1 MKLSRREYLLGSA
14 AALLPVGA
22 TVAAAAEASA
32 DFDPSSPLPHRQ
44 AFFPF
49 RETYLNSASQHPLSR
64 GARRAADAYFD
75 YKTFAE
81 HSDYDIRGIRAQVL
95 ANFARLIG
103 VSADELGFVPSTTAG
118 ENLLVRALGIPE
130 SGGRIVTDA
139 LHFFGSFPLYA
150 ELAKQ
155 GMDVVTVRQRDGR
168 IDMDEFAEAV
178 TPGTRLV
185 SVSSMSTFNGFE
197 HDLALVSEIAHR
209 RGALVYAD
217 IIHSAGSVP
226 LDLGAS
232 GVDFAAC
239 ASYKWLMADLGLA
252 FVYVRKPR
260 LGELRRPWYGYNQVA
275 HMQSHVLP
283 GDPPGDTVA
292 DYELADDTMGYFGMG
307 TMANVVAAKLG
318 HSLPYLLAV
327 GIDRITAYRRP
338 LLSRLREALPEL
350 GYPCLTPAES
360 RGPILAFAAP
370 DARQTIAPRLRAAG
384 VTVTVLEHHFRVAPS
399 VFNDLDD
406 VERLID
412 ALG

>member
-1 MKLSRREYLLGSA
+1 MKISRRDYLLGSA
-14 AALLPVGA
+14 AALLPAGGA
-22 TVAAAAEASA
+22 IGSDAEVTEA
-32 DFDPSSPLPHRQ
+32 FDASSPLPHKQ

-64 GARRAADAYFD
+64 GARAAANAYFD
-75 YKTFAE
+75 YKTFAS
-81 HSDYDIRGIRAQVL
+81 HTGYDIRGIRAQVI
-95 ANFARLIG
+95 ANFAKL
-103 VSADELGFVPSTTAG
+103 VNASSKELGFVPSTTAA
-118 ENLLVRALGIPE
+118 ENLLIRALGIPE

-168 IDMDEFAEAV
+168 IDMNEFEDAV

-209 RGALVYAD
+209 RGAMVYAD

-232 GVDFAAC
+232 GIDFAAC

-252 FVYVRKPR
+252 FVYVRDER
-260 LGELRRPWYGYNQVA
+260 LHELRRPWFGYNQVT

-283 GDPPGDTVA
+283 GDPPGETVA
-292 DYELADDTMGYFGMG
+292 DYELSDDTMGYFGMG

-318 HSLPYLLAV
+318 YSLDYLLTV
-327 GIDRITAYRRP
+327 GVDRITNYRQP
-338 LLSRLREALPEL
+338 LVASLREGLSGL
-350 GYPCLTPAES
+350 GYPCLTPPGM
-360 RGPILAFAAP
+360 RGPIVAFAAP
-370 DARQTIAPRLRAAG
+370 DARKTVAPRLRDAG
-384 VTVTVLEHHFRVAPS
+384 ITVTVLDNHFRVAPS

-406 VERLID
+406 IERLIS
-412 ALG
+412 ALA

>member
-1 MKLSRREYLLGSA
+1 MKISRREYLLGSA
-14 AALLPVGA
+14 AALLPAGRSTAV
-22 TVAAAAEASA
+22 EAGVQPA
-32 DFDPSSPLPHRQ
+32 FDPSSPLPHKQ

-64 GARRAADAYFD
+64 GTRAAADAYFD
-75 YKTFAE
+75 YKTFSE

-95 ANFARLIG
+95 ANFAEL
-103 VSADELGFVPSTTAG
+103 VNVAPAELGFVPSTTAG

-150 ELAKQ
+150 ELARQ

-168 IDMDEFAEAV
+168 IDMNEFEEAV

-197 HDLALVSEIAHR
+197 HDLAQVSEIAHR

-252 FVYVRKPR
+252 FVYVRHDR
-260 LGELRRPWYGYNQVA
+260 LHDLKRPWYGYNQVT

-283 GDPPGDTVA
+283 GDPPGDGVA
-292 DYELADDTMGYFGMG
+292 DYELADDTAGYFGMG

-318 HSLPYLLAV
+318 YSLPYLLSV

-338 LLSRLREALPEL
+338 LIARLREALPEL
-350 GYPCLTPAES
+350 GYACLTPSGS
-360 RGPILAFAAP
+360 RGPIVSFAAP
-370 DARQTIAPRLRAAG
+370 NAKTTVAPRLRASG
-384 VTVTVLEHHFRVAPS
+384 ITVTVLDNHFRVAPS

-406 VERLID
+406 VDRLVD
-412 ALG
+412 ALS